1 MIAKERL
8 QLAKMMNCLGY
19 LGLIPFAL
27 CIASF
32 NANAELFGIN
42 TRIVFIA
49 YSGIILSF
57 LCGILWSHALSG
69 ENKPLSLPMLLLSN
83 LICLMA
89 WLVILIAPQQ
99 FSASISSINGGVYLC
114 LGRRKSQ
121 VIYGRF
127 ILPFNLLDSAQSFNI
142 GCPCFTRYCA
152 RRLIIPLA
160 IQRAY
165 LTLRFARLDCPAS
178 GFLGTSLLSCKRCR
192 IDKIG
197 CGSNILGP
205 E

>member
-8 QLAKMMNCLGY
+8 QLVKMMNWLGY

-69 ENKPLSLPMLLLSN
+69 ENQPLSLPMLLLSN

-99 FSASISSINGGVYLC
+99 FQLALVVSMVGYICVWAVEKVKLSTASSSFPSTYSTLRNH
-114 LGRRKSQ
+114 
-121 VIYGRF
+121 
-127 ILPFNLLDSAQSFNI
+127 
-142 GCPCFTRYCA
+142 
-152 RRLIIPLA
+152 
-160 IQRAY
+160 
-165 LTLRFARLDCPAS
+165 LTLGVLVSHVIALA
-178 GFLGTSLLSCKRCR
+178 
-192 IDKIG
+192 
-197 CGSNILGP
+197 GS
-205 E
+205 